1 MEGSFHCKEPCSY
14 NSVLCAMKVLKENG
28 LIPNETPK
36 LPDHAPVEDV
46 SALVAEMNNLS
57 L

>member
-1 MEGSFHCKEPCSY
+1 
-14 NSVLCAMKVLKENG
+14 MKVLKENG

-36 LPDHAPVEDV
+36 VPDHAPVEDV
-46 SALVAEMNNLS
+46 NALVAEMNNLS